1 MTHHYCH
8 LVVSFDDRGIASI
21 DGHKHHC
28 HIMTALLVAV
38 IAALIA
44 FIMAVAPAV
53 LPANNNKIK
62 RGTFL
67 AFIKINILSACFWA
81 PRAP

>member
-21 DGHKHHC
+21 DGHKDHC
-28 HIMTALLVAV
+28 DIMPALLVAV

-44 FIMAVAPAV
+44 FIMAVGPAV

-62 RGTFL
+62 KEL
-67 AFIKINILSACFWA
+67 FW
-81 PRAP
+81 PL